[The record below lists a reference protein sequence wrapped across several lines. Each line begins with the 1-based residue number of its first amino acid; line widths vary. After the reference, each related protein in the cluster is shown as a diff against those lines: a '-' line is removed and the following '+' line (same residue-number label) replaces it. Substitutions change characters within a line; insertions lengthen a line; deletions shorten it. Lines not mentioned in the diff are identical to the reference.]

1 MTFSPILHL
10 PQVATN
16 QNQKETTINTA
27 FAVIE
32 GSLNDKENLSL
43 AGGNRTLT
51 VDEFTK
57 FFHQVYSAQT
67 AARTVTIPATV
78 RMFAVSNTGTFNIT
92 LHCQGSSGTDLVVPA
107 GNRVLV
113 LSDGTNVLAISQ
125 GVSLLSDLSDV
136 VGALAASG
144 GQLLGFDAT
153 SHTWGPVDSVA
164 DINFFA
170 EGVPSA
176 SKKVFRKVFARD
188 ARLFSDFTQSQA
200 SAGVAATAAA
210 TFNVYKNATLVG
222 TIHFAIGATT
232 ATFSTDTGSGSTSVT
247 LGPSDVLLIQAPSS
261 ADATLADISVT
272 LKGVYL

>member
-10 PQVATN
+10 PQVAPN

-43 AGGNRTLT
+43 AGGNRTLS

-78 RMFAVSNTGTFNIT
+78 RMFAVSNTGSFNIT
-92 LHCQGSSGTDLVVPA
+92 LHCQGSGGTDLVVPA
-107 GNRVLV
+107 GSRVLV

-144 GQLLGFDAT
+144 GQLLGFDST

-170 EGVPSA
+170 EGVPST
-176 SKKVFRKVFARD
+176 SKKVFRKVFTRSARF
-188 ARLFSDFTQSQA
+188 FSDFNQSQT

-222 TIHFAIGATT
+222 TIHFAIGATV
-232 ATFSTDTGSGSTSVT
+232 ATYSTDVGSGSTSVSF
-247 LGPSDVLLIQAPSS
+247 GPSDVMLIQAPSS
-261 ADATLADISVT
+261 VDATLADISVT